1 MPEIAGFHA
10 VNEGTLFGTLVF
22 AAAFRITRHS
32 YSGLSAV
39 SSADY

>member
-10 VNEGTLFGTLVF
+10 VYEGALLGTLVF
-22 AAAFRITRHS
+22 AAAFRITRYS

-39 SSADY
+39 FSAKY